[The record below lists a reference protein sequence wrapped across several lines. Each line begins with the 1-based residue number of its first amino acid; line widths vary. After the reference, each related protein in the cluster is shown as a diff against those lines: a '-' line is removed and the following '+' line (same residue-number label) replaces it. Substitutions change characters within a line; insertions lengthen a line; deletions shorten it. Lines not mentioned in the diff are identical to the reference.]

1 MSPQKELL
9 WGLWVIMG
17 LTVQRICV
25 QCRPKVSLDALRG
38 AKLRLLNPKLLNPKP
53 LKIRIGFGASHTITL
68 IRSPK
73 EDVHRLVILQAH
85 NSELLLF

>member
-38 AKLRLLNPKLLNPKP
+38 AKLRLLNPKP